1 MRLFPIAAAGLL
13 IAPVLMAVTPPVPRP
28 APDFIISFPGAEQ
41 KALGGYKGK
50 VVCVEF
56 LFTTCPHCQHASQIF
71 TKLYNEYGPQGFL
84 PIGVAFNDMP
94 NMLVPDFIKNQNLS
108 HPVGYAD
115 RDKVLDFLGISVME
129 RFVVPQIVWIDKKG
143 IIRSQT
149 PPLGEQKLLEE
160 PYWREMI
167 ETLLKEPGPPT
178 KKTATQH
185 TTAKAKKGS

>member
-28 APDFIISFPGAEQ
+28 APDFIISFPGGDQ

-56 LFTTCPHCQHASQIF
+56 LYTTCPHCQHASQVF
-71 TKLYNEYGPQGFL
+71 GKLFNEYGAQGFL

-94 NMLVPDFIKNQNLS
+94 NMLVPDFIKTQNLI

-143 IIRSQT
+143 NIRSQT
-149 PPLGEQKLLEE
+149 SAMSEQKLLEE

-167 ETLLKEPGPPT
+167 ETLLKEPGPAV

>member
-28 APDFIISFPGAEQ
+28 APDLIISFPGGDQ

-56 LFTTCPHCQHASQIF
+56 LHTTCPHCQHASQIF
-71 TKLYNEYGPQGFL
+71 TKLYNEYGSQGFL
-84 PIGVAFNDMP
+84 PIGVAFNEMS
-94 NMLVPDFIKNQNLS
+94 NLLVPDFIKTQNLI
-108 HPVGYAD
+108 HPVGFAD
-115 RDKVLDFLGISVME
+115 RDKVLDFLGISIME

-143 IIRSQT
+143 MIRSQT

-167 ETLLKEPGPPT
+167 ETLLKEPGPAT
-178 KKTATQH
+178 KKTAIQH